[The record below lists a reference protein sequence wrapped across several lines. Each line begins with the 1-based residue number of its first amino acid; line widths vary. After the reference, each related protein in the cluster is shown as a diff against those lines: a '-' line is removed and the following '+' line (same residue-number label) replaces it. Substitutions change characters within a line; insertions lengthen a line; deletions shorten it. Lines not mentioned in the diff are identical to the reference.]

1 VSTAARRGGGQLI
14 PRPEGWR
21 PGGPAPW
28 VAPVGPGRFA
38 LDVVVAAV
46 SSRARLRDPTRAD
59 PEDAPLF
66 PNARPSA
73 VLLALHDG
81 PRGTEVVLTRRSRDL
96 RRHRG
101 EISFP
106 GGRLDDGE
114 TPEEGALREAHE
126 EVALDPAAVELIGRL
141 STLATVVSLSHIVP
155 VVGRLQ
161 GRPDLHPAAA
171 EVERIIHV
179 PLVELIEPDVFR
191 EERWG
196 EGPLERSIYFF
207 ELVDETIWGATARI
221 LVELLSVALG
231 GVP

>member
-1 VSTAARRGGGQLI
+1 MPLS
-14 PRPEGWR
+14 
-21 PGGPAPW
+21 GGP
-28 VAPVGPGRFA
+28 FA
-38 LDVVVAAV
+38 LDRVVAAV
-46 SSRARLRDPTRAD
+46 ATRAAS
-59 PEDAPLF
+59 PEPAHADIADMPLF

-126 EVALDPAAVELIGRL
+126 EVALEPDAVELIGRL

-161 GRPDLHPAAA
+161 GRPELRPAAA
-171 EVERIIHV
+171 EVERILHV
-179 PLVELIEPDVFR
+179 PLAELVEPDVFR

-196 EGPLERSIYFF
+196 DGPLERSIYFF
-207 ELVDETIWGATARI
+207 ELDDETIWGATARI
-221 LVELLSVALG
+221 LVELLSVVLG
-231 GVP
+231 VVP

>member
-1 VSTAARRGGGQLI
+1 M
-14 PRPEGWR
+14 
-21 PGGPAPW
+21 
-28 VAPVGPGRFA
+28 PVGAGSFA
-38 LDVVVAAV
+38 LETVVAAV
-46 SSRARLRDPTRAD
+46 SARATARDARYAD
-59 PEDAPLF
+59 PDDAPLF

-81 PRGTEVVLTRRSRDL
+81 PQGSEVVLTRRSRDL

-161 GRPDLHPAAA
+161 GRPDLRPAAA
-171 EVERIIHV
+171 EVERILHV
-179 PLVELIEPDVFR
+179 PLAELIEPDVFR

-221 LVELLSVALG
+221 LVELLSVVLG
-231 GVP
+231 VAP

>member
-1 VSTAARRGGGQLI
+1 
-14 PRPEGWR
+14 
-21 PGGPAPW
+21 
-28 VAPVGPGRFA
+28 VAPVGPGPFA
-38 LDVVVAAV
+38 LEAVVAAV
-46 SSRARLRDPTRAD
+46 SARATSRSRGAAYAD

-66 PNARPSA
+66 ANARPSA

-126 EVALDPAAVELIGRL
+126 EIALDPATVELVGRL

-161 GRPDLHPAAA
+161 GRPELRPAAA
-171 EVERIIHV
+171 EVERILHV
-179 PLVELIEPDVFR
+179 PLAELAEPEIFR

-196 EGPLERSIYFF
+196 DGPLERPIYFF

-221 LVELLSVALG
+221 LVELLSVVLG
-231 GVP
+231 VAP

>member
-1 VSTAARRGGGQLI
+1 MSAGDHGGGQVI

-28 VAPVGPGRFA
+28 TATRDAGPLA
-38 LDVVVAAV
+38 LDAVIAAV
-46 SSRARLRDPTRAD
+46 TARTRSRDPARPD
-59 PEDAPLF
+59 LDDAPLF
-66 PNARPSA
+66 PDARPSA

-81 PRGTEVVLTRRSRDL
+81 PRGAEVVLTRRSRDL

-114 TPEEGALREAHE
+114 SPEQGALREAHE
-126 EVALDPAAVELIGRL
+126 EVALDPASVELVGRL

-161 GRPDLHPAAA
+161 GRPELRPAAA
-171 EVERIIHV
+171 EVERILHV
-179 PLVELIEPDVFR
+179 PLVELTEPGVFR
-191 EERWG
+191 EEHWG
-196 EGPLERSIYFF
+196 EGALERSIYFF

-221 LVELLSVALG
+221 LAELLSVALG
-231 GVP
+231 VTP

>member
-1 VSTAARRGGGQLI
+1 VSAGPRRGGGQLI
-14 PRPEGWR
+14 PRPVGWR

-28 VAPVGPGRFA
+28 AAPVESGPFA
-38 LDVVVAAV
+38 LDAVVAAV
-46 SSRARLRDPTRAD
+46 AARTSSRDAAHPDPR
-59 PEDAPLF
+59 DAPLF
-66 PNARPSA
+66 PNAQPSA

-106 GGRLDDGE
+106 GGRLDGGE
-114 TPEEGALREAHE
+114 TPEAAALREAHE
-126 EVALDPAAVELIGRL
+126 EVALEPAAVELIGRL

-161 GRPDLHPAAA
+161 GRPDLRPAAA
-171 EVERIIHV
+171 EVERILHV
-179 PLVELIEPDVFR
+179 PLAELVEPDVFR

-196 EGPLERSIYFF
+196 DGPLERPIYFF

-221 LVELLSVALG
+221 LVELLSVVLG
-231 GVP
+231 VAP